1 MSPHQYSISISTNTQ
16 YQYQY
21 QGCSVSST
29 STVQYQYAVSSTSNL
44 GYIEVRFFMACVFG
58 EMRTLKTSE
67 RWGAQKP
74 ACFGKNKKTDA
85 GGNLVAESRQKSI

>member
-1 MSPHQYSISISTNTQ
+1 
-16 YQYQY
+16 
-21 QGCSVSST
+21 
-29 STVQYQYAVSSTSNL
+29 
-44 GYIEVRFFMACVFG
+44 MACVFG